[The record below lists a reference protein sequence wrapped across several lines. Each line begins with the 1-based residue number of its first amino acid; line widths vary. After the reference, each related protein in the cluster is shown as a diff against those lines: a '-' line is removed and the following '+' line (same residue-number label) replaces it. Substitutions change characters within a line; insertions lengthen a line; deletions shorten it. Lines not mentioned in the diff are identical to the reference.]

1 MRKFILVAFV
11 ATACTPASEHS
22 TSTGT
27 EESTTRGPASDTG
40 ASTSS
45 VADTSTGAIAGYHP
59 EGFAAAEVHGP
70 ELKLHTQDC
79 RACHGND
86 LKGGSADRGN
96 AVIRA
101 VPPEAALERRLVN
114 GARAAHDARHPSG
127 SAARKLQ
134 NAGAARPSWRE

>member
-86 LKGGSADRGN
+86 LKGGSAEVSCDSCHEPEWRTDCVYCHGGSEN
-96 AVIRA
+96 ATTSR
-101 VPPEAALERRLVN
+101 
-114 GARAAHDARHPSG
+114 
-127 SAARKLQ
+127 
-134 NAGAARPSWRE
+134 